1 MNFAELSRITGKKS
15 ATLKQAFYRRGLSIK
30 KEQDIQTFIQQP
42 RKKRSRKVEHLSEY
56 QFHTPTLR
64 RGSRAVEQWI
74 ENPRVV
80 GSISTPATKNM
91 DLMKQVAKILLTE
104 YRDIQGVMFFGSRVM
119 SEDHSKS
126 DLDLLMVVND
136 RPGVMK
142 QIDAAKLSL
151 AQLAEKL
158 NCEIQALHI
167 DPETLAA
174 SRLQIDPLLNFALR
188 RGRIEFG
195 ISTIPVVPN
204 LSAKAV
210 IPDAQAQLEDFQMF
224 LDGRDINSLKISK
237 KEALSFLKKFIA
249 LRFFLEKFP
258 DINLYWRENFL
269 SLKSSSLVT
278 IKDLLIN
285 KYVPL
290 INELIKDQS

>member
-1 MNFAELSRITGKKS
+1 
-15 ATLKQAFYRRGLSIK
+15 
-30 KEQDIQTFIQQP
+30 
-42 RKKRSRKVEHLSEY
+42 
-56 QFHTPTLR
+56 
-64 RGSRAVEQWI
+64 
-74 ENPRVV
+74 
-80 GSISTPATKNM
+80 M